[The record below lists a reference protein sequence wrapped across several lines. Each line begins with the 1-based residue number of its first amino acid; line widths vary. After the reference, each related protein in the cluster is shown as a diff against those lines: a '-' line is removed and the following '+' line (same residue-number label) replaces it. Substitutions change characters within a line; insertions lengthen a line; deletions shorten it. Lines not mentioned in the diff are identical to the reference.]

1 MEYKAKERNSGRMA
15 RSLGNEDL
23 EDVKALIEELEI
35 ACPESGSRIG
45 PKCVNLT

>member
-1 MEYKAKERNSGRMA
+1 MEYKARSEILERMA
-15 RSLGNEDL
+15 FFGNEDL
-23 EDVKALIEELEI
+23 EDVKALIELEI